1 MPYFYL
7 YDTYLQGAA
16 YAPQLIR
23 LENTLTDLGLQ
34 GRVGRLTLLKSVK
47 DLVANAIRE
56 GADTI
61 VGVGNDITFSR
72 IAEVVAPYNKI
83 TIGLI
88 PLGAEQQNIPQ
99 ILGIPL
105 GILACQVLSS
115 RIIASLDLGKI
126 NNQYFIQSISVKGKP
141 NIECNGNYKLQFS
154 SPQEIKVCNLDFT
167 NNDQVSDPQNNFLEM
182 VIKNTPTK
190 SWLPWSTKKSNDLDL
205 SIIPTKSI
213 RLTSPKEDLSLL
225 VDNHRIIKTPANI
238 VVAEE
243 KIKVIVGKRRLF

>member
-47 DLVANAIRE
+47 DLVATAIRE

-72 IAEVVAPYNKI
+72 LAEVIAPHKA
-83 TIGLI
+83 TLGLI
-88 PLGAEQQNIPQ
+88 PLGAEQQTIAN

-115 RIIASLDLGKI
+115 RIVANLDLGKI
-126 NNQYFIQSISVKGKP
+126 NNQYFIQSIAVKGKP

-154 SPQEIKVCNLDFT
+154 SPQEIKICNLDFI
-167 NNDQVSDPQNNFLEM
+167 DSARVSDPQNNLLEM
-182 VIKNTPTK
+182 VIKNSAGK
-190 SWLPWSTKKSNDLDL
+190 SWLPWFNKNSTDLGV
-205 SIIPTKSI
+205 SIIPAKSI
-213 RLTSPKEDLSLL
+213 RLTSPKEDLSLV
-225 VDNHRIIKTPANI
+225 VDNHRILKTPANI
-238 VVAEE
+238 IATGE